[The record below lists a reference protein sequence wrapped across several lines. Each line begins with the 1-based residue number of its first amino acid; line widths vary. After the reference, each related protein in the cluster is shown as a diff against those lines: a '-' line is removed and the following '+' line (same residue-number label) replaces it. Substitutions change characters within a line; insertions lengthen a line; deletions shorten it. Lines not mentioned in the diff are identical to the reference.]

1 MMTDHHFLHSL
12 KNNQAMSW
20 SIVLTELI
28 DNAIDAQATAI
39 VAGWKG
45 RQFSLHDDGT
55 GVSPAGFEALY
66 TLGGHVKEPTRY
78 SIGRY
83 GIGFKEAAGWL
94 WGRTKVTSYHQRTS
108 RQLVIDW
115 EREAGR
121 GKAHD
126 TVAPVTSLKRER
138 AVFHTKVECER
149 TIRKM
154 PNADMLTRIVR
165 QLEHTY
171 RPALESGLSIRLT
184 RADDEPVTLQAAPW
198 PLATADVQHVDTTI
212 TVEGRACL
220 LHAYLA
226 ADDVM
231 FPGIHFALQGRAMGR
246 CLPVESNRL
255 YGWVHLGPEWEVGK
269 NKTEITDPLKAEL
282 VKAIEQVCAPLLA
295 AARKQHLAAVIQ
307 DLVLDLN
314 PYLDGLSAQ
323 CLTPKQRPTDK
334 PGGDQPGNGEGGVGG
349 RKTRKQEEDHTK
361 KDPQNNRAPKIMLD
375 FTKSATDQVVWLEI
389 HDKTWTIKAKADHLL
404 EGFITEKVF
413 GGRGS
418 DPSRMM
424 NVILTTIAAAAVCNE
439 DVAHA
444 MPWLENVAPAQ
455 RYGLA
460 MDRLWRTYLS
470 MRQNTPMVEPMFAI
484 DETVEEAV
492 VEAAPEQPNGDAIA

>member
-1 MMTDHHFLHSL
+1 MTSF
-12 KNNQAMSW
+12 
-20 SIVLTELI
+20 
-28 DNAIDAQATAI
+28 
-39 VAGWKG
+39 
-45 RQFSLHDDGT
+45 
-55 GVSPAGFEALY
+55 
-66 TLGGHVKEPTRY
+66 
-78 SIGRY
+78 
-83 GIGFKEAAGWL
+83 
-94 WGRTKVTSYHQRTS
+94 HQRAC
-108 RQLVIDW
+108 RQLIIDW
-115 EREAGR
+115 DREAKR

-126 TVAPVTSLKRER
+126 THAPVTMLKGKLG
-138 AVFHTKVECER
+138 VVHTKVECDR

-154 PNADMLTRIVR
+154 PNADMLTRIIR

-171 RPALESGLSIRLT
+171 RPALESGLAIKLIRA
-184 RADDEPVTLQAAPW
+184 ADDPITLQAAPW

-212 TVEGRACL
+212 TIAGRSCL

-255 YGWVHLGPEWEVGK
+255 YGWVHLGAEWEVGK
-269 NKTEITDPLKAEL
+269 NKTEITDPLKADL
-282 VKAIEQVCAPLLA
+282 VKAIEDVCAPLLA

-307 DLVLDLN
+307 DWCWISIRISMGCPRSVSCRGSVRAMSLDRISLA
-314 PYLDGLSAQ
+314 PALA
-323 CLTPKQRPTDK
+323 
-334 PGGDQPGNGEGGVGG
+334 GGPASRGGS
-349 RKTRKQEEDHTK
+349 RKTIRRKRIRRTI
-361 KDPQNNRAPKIMLD
+361 APLKSCWTSLSPLVIRSSGWR
-375 FTKSATDQVVWLEI
+375 FTDR
-389 HDKTWTIKAKADHLL
+389 TWTIKAKADHLL

-424 NVILTTIAAAAVCNE
+424 NVILTTIAAASVWNE
-439 DVAHA
+439 EVAHA

-470 MRQNTPMVEPMFAI
+470 MRQNTPMVEPMFAM
-484 DETVEEAV
+484 DEPYQT
-492 VEAAPEQPNGDAIA
+492 P

>member
-1 MMTDHHFLHSL
+1 MMTNHHFLYSL

-28 DNAIDAQATAI
+28 DNAIDAQASSI

-45 RQFSLHDDGT
+45 RKFSLHDNGT

-78 SIGRY
+78 AIGRY
-83 GIGFKEAAGWL
+83 GVGFKEAAGWL
-94 WGRTKVTSYHQRTS
+94 WGRTKVTSFHDRKS
-108 RQLVIDW
+108 RQLIIDW
-115 EREAGR
+115 EREARR

-126 TVAPVTSLKRER
+126 TVAPVTFLKGDRS
-138 AVFHTKVECER
+138 VYHTKVECDG
-149 TIRKM
+149 TDRKM
-154 PNADMLTRIVR
+154 PNPDVLTRIIR

-171 RPALESGLSIRLT
+171 RPALEGGLSIQLR
-184 RADDEPVTLQAAPW
+184 RAEDAPIVLQAAPW
-198 PLATADVQHVDTTI
+198 PLATADVQHVDETI
-212 TVEGRACL
+212 MIEGRLCT

-269 NKTEITDPLKAEL
+269 NKTEITDPLKGVL
-282 VKAIEQVCAPLLA
+282 VKAIEEVCAPLLA

-323 CLTPKQRPTDK
+323 CLVPKKRPSTK
-334 PGGDQPGNGEGGVGG
+334 PGTVQPGNGHGGDHGG
-349 RKTRKQEEDHTK
+349 KSRDEEDDPTK
-361 KDPQNNRAPKIMLD
+361 RDPQNTRAPKIMLD

-389 HDKTWTIKAKADHLL
+389 HDQTWTVKAKAEHLL
-404 EGFITEKVF
+404 EGFVTEKVF

-424 NVILTTIAAAAVCNE
+424 NVILTTIAAAAVWNNE
-439 DVAHA
+439 VAQA

-460 MDRLWRTYLS
+460 MDRLWKTYLS
-470 MRQNTPMVEPMFAI
+470 MRQKTPMIEEMF
-484 DETVEEAV
+484 TEASTTTEV
-492 VEAAPEQPNGDAIA
+492 PPSEAEVSPLT